1 MSLRLFLGCLILGGC
16 LLSMGCAP
24 KYETSS
30 TMPDLAPPQEEDITE
45 ESSPGSLF
53 QSGKSEYLFADNRA
67 RRTGDIVLVNI
78 VENSSAESG
87 ASTTAE
93 SESEVDLGLQ
103 NFLGKNKFLGVS
115 GTVGSTPAIQA
126 GSTREFEGDGST
138 SRSTE
143 VSATVAARV
152 VDVMSNGLMQIQGA
166 REVRVNGEK
175 QIVAVSGLIRSRD
188 IASDN
193 SISSNQLADAK
204 IEFFGRGVLAD
215 KQRPG
220 WMTRVLDNVWPF

>member
-1 MSLRLFLGCLILGGC
+1 MRRGHTLLALVLVLVFLG
-16 LLSMGCAP
+16 MGCAP

-30 TMPDLAPPQEEDITE
+30 TMPDLEPPQEEEITE

-87 ASTTAE
+87 ASTTAD

-103 NFLGKNKFLGVS
+103 SFLGQDSFLGVP
-115 GTVGSTPAIQA
+115 GTVGEASAIQA
-126 GSTREFEGDGST
+126 GSTKEFDSDGST
-138 SRSTE
+138 ERSAQVT
-143 VSATVAARV
+143 ATVAARV
-152 VDVMSNGLMQIQGA
+152 VDEMSNGLMQVRGA
-166 REVRVNGEK
+166 REVRVNGEN

-188 IASDN
+188 IASNN
-193 SISSNQLADAK
+193 SISSDQLADAK
-204 IEFFGRGVLAD
+204 IEFYGRGVLAD
-215 KQRPG
+215 KQKPG
-220 WMTRVLDNVWPF
+220 WMTRFLDNAWPF